1 MRIPPG
7 RPKMAVF
14 FVFTRFFSNFVSF
27 QNVFQNLLR
36 QNDEKS
42 AKIEIF
48 GFPQPPQKPSK
59 MPAKSMSR
67 QACDFLAIFARKML
81 CCKNVGI
88 NSGQLK
94 LWFRGHKTFFC
105 TSPFVCIFGP
115 KNLPK
120 TLPKRGPSPSKIN
133 AKNVSNPTSIFCCIY
148 ILL

>member
-1 MRIPPG
+1 M
-7 RPKMAVF
+7 
-14 FVFTRFFSNFVSF
+14 SF

-48 GFPQPPQKPSK
+48 GPPEPCQKPSK

-67 QACDFLAIFARKML
+67 QPCDFLSIFARKIL
-81 CCKNVGI
+81 RCKDADI
-88 NSGQLK
+88 NSGPLK

-115 KNLPK
+115 KTYPKPFQNDVRALPK
-120 TLPKRGPSPSKIN
+120 STSKMCCFL
-133 AKNVSNPTSIFCCIY
+133 TSIFSGFR
-148 ILL
+148 LDFGGSWASNLNPSSLQKR